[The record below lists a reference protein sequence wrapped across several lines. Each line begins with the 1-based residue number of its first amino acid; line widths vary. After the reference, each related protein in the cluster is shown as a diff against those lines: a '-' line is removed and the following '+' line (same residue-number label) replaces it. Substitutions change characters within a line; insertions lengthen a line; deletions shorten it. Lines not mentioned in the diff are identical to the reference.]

1 MLEFLKNK
9 SINTPADYAKIF
21 KEIKLIKHQ
30 FTPINIAILSSYTSE
45 ILKPYISVELA
56 KKNYFSDI
64 YFAPFNQFEQ
74 EILNHNSNLYLQKP
88 NIVIIHNMI
97 EDIYPNL
104 ASNFTKYDDEELDLI
119 TNQVIDRYRVILK
132 SLRSNSKASI
142 IVINFSMI
150 NIDMLDSVYSPA
162 KQRQDQFTQNINQEL
177 LLLCN
182 KINGCYSIDYMNIVL
197 NIGLQ
202 KWIDR
207 KLYFMA
213 RIPFAVEGQIEFSKM
228 IAKTI
233 GSIKSQ
239 ACKCLVLDLDN
250 TLWGGVIGEDGMS
263 GIQLSEYYPGNVF
276 KNFQRSILNLRNQGV
291 MLAIASKNNFNDAI
305 EVIQKHPDCII
316 KESDFAAIE
325 INWDDKA
332 LNIEKIAK
340 KLNIGL
346 DSIVFFDDNPEE
358 RLWVSGKLPQV
369 KVINVPKDPM
379 LYSQSLASC
388 NYFNFLTI
396 TNEDKNR
403 TKMIQESQNREEL
416 RDNSKDLNSFLASLN
431 MIVSISFANNKTL
444 ERVSQL
450 INKTNQFN
458 LTTKRYSVIEIS
470 DLIESGSIVLYLS
483 VEDCFGNHGISGVSI
498 IKQRNENEWVIDTFL
513 LSCRIIGKR
522 IESVFL
528 AEIINI
534 VKNKNAVKL
543 YGQYIESKKNHLT
556 ASFYKE
562 HHFVLSDKNNNIW
575 EYNMQKIPEKIN
587 YIKTEVK
594 S

>member
-74 EILNHNSNLYLQKP
+74 EILNDNSDLYLQKP

-97 EDIYPNL
+97 EDMYPNL

-119 TNQVIDRYRVILK
+119 TNQVIDRFRVILK

-150 NIDMLDSVYSPA
+150 NIDMLDSVYSPT
-162 KQRQDQFTQNINQEL
+162 KQRQDQYIHNINQEL

-202 KWIDR
+202 NWIDR

-213 RIPFAVEGQIEFSKM
+213 RIPFAVKGQIEFSKM

-233 GSIKSQ
+233 GTIKNQ

-316 KESDFAAIE
+316 KESDFAAIQ
-325 INWDDKA
+325 INWVDKA

-358 RLWVSGKLPQV
+358 RLWVSRKLPQV

-388 NYFNFLTI
+388 NYFNFLTV

-458 LTTKRYSVIEIS
+458 LTTKRYSVVEVA

-556 ASFYKE
+556 ANFYKE

-575 EYNMQKIPEKIN
+575 EYNMQKIPEKIH